1 MAGMDISPAALK
13 FGAVFLGAGV
23 GGVVRYWVGGA
34 VQNWFS
40 NAVPAWT
47 SFPLGTMLVNISG
60 CFVMGVLA
68 AMLTGPF
75 LVREEVRLAL
85 LVGVLG
91 GYTTFSSFGRE
102 TIALVH
108 DGQWLFAG
116 LNVVVSNVVGL
127 IAVFGGD
134 RLAVRLF
141 GGGAP

>member
-1 MAGMDISPAALK
+1 MEVNPAAIK

-23 GGVVRYWVGGA
+23 GGVLRYWIGGV

-40 NAVPAWT
+40 NVAPGWA
-47 SFPLGTMLVNISG
+47 SFPLGTMVINISG
-60 CFVMGVLA
+60 CFVIGALA
-68 AMLTGPF
+68 AVLTGPL

-85 LVGVLG
+85 LVGLLG
-91 GYTTFSSFGRE
+91 GYTTFSSFGKE
-102 TIALVH
+102 TMALVH

-116 LNVVVSNVVGL
+116 LNVGVSNIVGL